1 MKSIIALLPE
11 GFNLV
16 IGESFTG
23 SDNEKIFVFE
33 HVKSKKKLYAKLCSP
48 MDIQQ
53 GFIWEI
59 LTPEALKELNVE
71 ESVNSEYYSG
81 TGKVI
86 EESVAEDDEQKRIR
100 EETEKFLEEQK
111 KKNSQVTI
119 NLVSKGNQ
127 GEDVE
132 ELRAENEDLKNKLSI
147 IASRKFSEKR
157 AKLGAPDSI
166 TTPEELMAWEA
177 NKGNIDPTSRG
188 SSGTLTLSGQG
199 NSGSDVEFT
208 DQKEMIEFLQRRKA
222 SGTLEEKREAKAVLD
237 ELWRKMLSGKAGK
250 ARNEGF
256 DDLEDEGTPLLT
268 KFHEE
273 WKRRKKERSNQ

>member
-100 EETEKFLEEQK
+100 EETEEFIKFYQLIK
-111 KKNSQVTI
+111 SKLPHTI
-119 NLVSKGNQ
+119 IQ
-127 GEDVE
+127 
-132 ELRAENEDLKNKLSI
+132 
-147 IASRKFSEKR
+147 
-157 AKLGAPDSI
+157 
-166 TTPEELMAWEA
+166 
-177 NKGNIDPTSRG
+177 
-188 SSGTLTLSGQG
+188 
-199 NSGSDVEFT
+199 
-208 DQKEMIEFLQRRKA
+208 DQEHR
-222 SGTLEEKREAKAVLD
+222 
-237 ELWRKMLSGKAGK
+237 
-250 ARNEGF
+250 
-256 DDLEDEGTPLLT
+256 P
-268 KFHEE
+268 
-273 WKRRKKERSNQ
+273 